1 MFTRIDHIGIAV
13 HDLDASIAWYEST
26 LDLRMVGREF
36 NEEQGI
42 EEAMMLV
49 FDGPTGGSH
58 VQLLRPTR
66 DDSPIGKFL
75 AGGGRGI
82 HHIAYG
88 VDDVAGS
95 LTAMGEKG
103 IRLVDSWPRHGS
115 MGSSIGF
122 LHPKDTGGVLVEL
135 VQAATTR

>member
-1 MFTRIDHIGIAV
+1 MFTRIDHVGIAV
-13 HDLDASIAWYEST
+13 PDLDASIAWYEST
-26 LDLRMVGREF
+26 FDLRMVSREF

-75 AGGGRGI
+75 ANGGRGV
-82 HHIAYG
+82 HHVAYG
-88 VDDVAGS
+88 VEDAAAT
-95 LTAMGEKG
+95 LTEIGGKG
-103 IRLVDSWPRHGS
+103 IRVIDSSPRHGA

-122 LHPKDTGGVLVEL
+122 LHPKDTGGVLIEV
-135 VQAATTR
+135 VQAAARP